1 VSDKK
6 SKSSLGQT
14 VAAFVLTCAVFALA
28 LLGILHLGFYPD
40 WRLFAVAFLISSVI
54 GTVIHEGGHIV
65 VALGFGRPIG
75 EVRLGSGPVLV
86 HFHFRGAIVRVGTW
100 PFGGGKVWLRAGAKL
115 GNWEGVAFA
124 ASGIAVNTVAAAFA
138 FGFSYWSPTVL
149 TAFFCA
155 NAFMAVANLI
165 PIESEDG
172 GPNDGTQI
180 LARLGILDPKSNAE
194 LARAISQKA
203 TVLKLEDLALELWTA
218 SADEALS
225 VALRIAEA
233 SGAAQLG
240 TEHLLAGVL
249 ADQESPGARTLADM
263 GFSGER
269 LLPLLVKG
277 TAATPPSWSNEALTA
292 VMFAIDAADPALG
305 AGTGELCQGVL
316 AATKGRGS
324 AVLKEADI
332 TLAGF
337 REELEPLR
345 QPEIIVGCTKAMHFA
360 WAIRAT
366 ARLRAKRYADARAD
380 YLAMTP
386 LAPGPHER
394 AVALNNAAW
403 AALMVGDPAW
413 RADALERVQQAL
425 AIEPDPPFI
434 RGTLAYALVENG
446 KPVEGLAA
454 LDSFDD
460 TKTSPGGQASNL
472 CVRAIAEARLGQ
484 SEAAARHLRD
494 AQALDPACE
503 LLDRARAEQATALA
517 ADRNH

>member
-1 VSDKK
+1 VSDKDPK
-6 SKSSLGQT
+6 VSFGQT
-14 VAAFVLTCAVFALA
+14 VAALILTCAMFALA
-28 LLGILHLGFYPD
+28 LLAIFHLGLYPD
-40 WRLFAVAFLISSVI
+40 WRLFAVAFLVSSVI

-65 VALGFGRPIG
+65 AALGFGRPIG

-86 HFHFRGAIVRVGTW
+86 HFHLRGAIVRVGTW
-100 PFGGGKVWLRAGAKL
+100 PFGGGKVWLRAGANL
-115 GNWEGVAFA
+115 GKWEGVVFS
-124 ASGIAVNTVAAAFA
+124 ASGIAVNTVAAALA
-138 FGFSYWSPTVL
+138 FGFSSWSPTVL

-155 NAFMAVANLI
+155 NAFMAVANLV

-180 LARLGILDPKSNAE
+180 LARLGILNPRTNAE

-249 ADQESPGARTLADM
+249 ADKETPGARTLTDM
-263 GFSGER
+263 GFSGDR
-269 LLPLLVKG
+269 LLPLLDRG
-277 TAATPPSWSNEALTA
+277 GATAPPTWTSEALTA

-305 AGTGELCQGVL
+305 AGTGELCSGVL
-316 AATKGRGS
+316 AATKGRGY

-332 TLAGF
+332 TLGGF

-345 QPEIIVGCTKAMHFA
+345 QPEIIVGCTRAMHFA

-366 ARLRAKRYADARAD
+366 ARLQAKRYADARAD
-380 YLAMTP
+380 YLVMTP
-386 LAPGPHER
+386 VAPDPHHR

-413 RADALERVQQAL
+413 RADALERAQQAL

-460 TKTSPGGQASNL
+460 AKTSPGGKASNL
-472 CVRAIAEARLGQ
+472 CVRAIAEARLGE
-484 SEAAARHLRD
+484 SEASARHLRD
-494 AQALDPACE
+494 AQVLDPACE
-503 LLDRARAEQATALA
+503 LLDRARAELA
-517 ADRNH
+517 VAPRA